1 MSALLEYLASAIASV
16 LVALIKFYLSIFR
29 PPSAYSAQDRQNHAE
44 FFSRAWIVV
53 KDITIASHDII
64 DTNAET
70 IDNFKRAVTAKVL
83 VRNTE
88 EELKASYFRTPD
100 NLKKTHGLMLN
111 YLKLSR
117 EYCELLEQVL
127 MRRAM
132 SQGVPDNLETIKT
145 TRAKSLE
152 ALQSVCEELQVYV
165 DQMKNRSAD
174 LETWAVDMERFAK
187 ENLKEDMTKFIRRK
201 KSNP

>member
-53 KDITIASHDII
+53 KDITIASRDII

-117 EYCELLEQVL
+117 EYCELLEQAL
-127 MRRAM
+127 MQRAM